1 MRPHA
6 LIALALLAWS
16 AGPTAAQT
24 LPDRRAVRPPA
35 SGSAPAPAAPAPGIQ
50 QSLVDLYTQLE
61 ALQNEMRQLRG
72 QIEVQTHE
80 LERLKSRQ
88 QDALVDFDRRLREL
102 ERRGPTPGS
111 SEPAGSLTTP
121 PVGGPIGTAST
132 SPRASVPTPQ
142 EQQAYDAAFAL
153 LKQGLYDQAGKGFGD
168 YIARYP
174 KSALA
179 DNAQY
184 WVAEAAYVRRDFR
197 AALEE
202 FNRVVKGYPDSPKV
216 PDALLKLGYTH
227 YELGAYDKA
236 RESLSQVIAR
246 YPNTS
251 AARSAEQRLAKLT
264 KEGR

>member
-1 MRPHA
+1 MRSHA
-6 LIALALLAWS
+6 LIALTLLVWA
-16 AGPTAAQT
+16 AGPAAAQT

-35 SGSAPAPAAPAPGIQ
+35 SGAPVAPAPGVQ
-50 QSLVDLYTQLE
+50 QSLVELYTQLE
-61 ALQNEMRQLRG
+61 ALQAELRQLRG

-88 QDALVDFDRRLREL
+88 QDALVDFDRRVREL
-102 ERRGPTPGS
+102 ERRAQTPTP
-111 SEPAGSLTTP
+111 SESTGLTTP
-121 PVGGPIGTAST
+121 PVGSPLGATTAP
-132 SPRASVPTPQ
+132 PRAATPTPP
-142 EQQAYDAAFAL
+142 EQQAYDAAFQL
-153 LKQGLYDQAGKGFGD
+153 LKQGLYDQAGKGFSD
-168 YIARYP
+168 FIARYP

-197 AALEE
+197 AALDE
-202 FNRVVKGYPDSPKV
+202 FNRVVMDYPDSPKV

-236 RESLSQVIAR
+236 RESLNQVIAR

-251 AARSAEQRLAKLT
+251 VAKSAEQRLAKLA

>member
-1 MRPHA
+1 MRPHLLLA
-6 LIALALLAWS
+6 FALLAGS
-16 AGPTAAQT
+16 LGPAAAQT

-35 SGSAPAPAAPAPGIQ
+35 AGGAATPAAPAPGIQ
-50 QSLVDLYTQLE
+50 QSLVELYTQLE
-61 ALQNEMRQLRG
+61 ALQVEIRQLRG
-72 QIEVQTHE
+72 QIEVQMHE

-102 ERRGPTPGS
+102 ERRAQTPAP
-111 SEPAGSLTTP
+111 SEPAGLTTP
-121 PVGGPIGTAST
+121 PVGGPLGMPGPAA
-132 SPRASVPTPQ
+132 RAAPTPQ
-142 EQQAYDAAFAL
+142 EQQAYDAAFSL
-153 LKQGLYDQAGKGFGD
+153 LKQGLYDQAGKGFAD
-168 YIARYP
+168 FIARYP

-202 FNRVVKGYPDSPKV
+202 FTRVIKDYPDSPKV

-236 RESLSQVIAR
+236 RETLNQVIAR

-251 AARSAEQRLAKLT
+251 VAKSAEQRLAKLA

>member
-1 MRPHA
+1 M
-6 LIALALLAWS
+6 
-16 AGPTAAQT
+16 
-24 LPDRRAVRPPA
+24 
-35 SGSAPAPAAPAPGIQ
+35 Q
-50 QSLVDLYTQLE
+50 QSLVELYTQLE
-61 ALQNEMRQLRG
+61 ALQAEMRELRG

-102 ERRGPTPGS
+102 ERRGQAPAPGA
-111 SEPAGSLTTP
+111 PAGSLTTP
-121 PVGGPIGTAST
+121 PVGGPIGTANGA
-132 SPRASVPTPQ
+132 PHASVPTPQ
-142 EQQAYDAAFAL
+142 EQQAYDAAFNL
-153 LKQGLYDQAGKGFGD
+153 LKQGLYDQAGKGFSEF
-168 YIARYP
+168 IARHP

-202 FNRVVKGYPDSPKV
+202 FNRVVTGYPNSPKV

-227 YELGAYDKA
+227 QELGAYDKA
-236 RESLSQVIAR
+236 REVLNQVIAR

-251 AARSAEQRLAKLT
+251 VAKSAEQRLAKLP
-264 KEGR
+264 K